1 MCNLNHN
8 WRGVDRRSCQVCQE
22 QVILNAYNIH
32 ISKHVMNCF
41 NIIAVTVKNV
51 NIWHIM
57 NFTSQVKRPYIVFLD
72 IERSLVKYVEPGTMR
87 KHVPSSACFWSLF
100 VILLVHIIDYGVTSE
115 KLVYIQLSE
124 RLKAQ
129 SIIQMMLVSMYTVCA
144 IQISG
149 ILVRRNLRNRCW
161 GEGTFLYNWAI

>member
-1 MCNLNHN
+1 
-8 WRGVDRRSCQVCQE
+8 
-22 QVILNAYNIH
+22 
-32 ISKHVMNCF
+32 
-41 NIIAVTVKNV
+41 
-51 NIWHIM
+51 
-57 NFTSQVKRPYIVFLD
+57 
-72 IERSLVKYVEPGTMR
+72 MR

-149 ILVRRNLRNRCW
+149 ILVRRNLRNRC
-161 GEGTFLYNWAI
+161 